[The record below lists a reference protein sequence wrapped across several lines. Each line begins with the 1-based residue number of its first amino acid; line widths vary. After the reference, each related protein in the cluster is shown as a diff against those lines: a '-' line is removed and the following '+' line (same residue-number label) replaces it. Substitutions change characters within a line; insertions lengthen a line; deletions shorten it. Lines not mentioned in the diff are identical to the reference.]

1 MLQAWCEKLMLNMI
15 IWLMC
20 ACAIFVVAILGN
32 LTYPTEHIFSMYDEL
47 SMIFK
52 ESGQEL
58 CILENTLQ

>member
-32 LTYPTEHIFSMYDEL
+32 LICPTEHVFSMYDER
-47 SMIFK
+47 SMVFK
-52 ESGQEL
+52 ESGREL